1 MNITYKQARAHAQQC
16 GVNIKRFQAVPV
28 LRMNQSR
35 VLARDVVC
43 PGFGDV
49 LCKAGT
55 TIHRD
60 YAFMLSVQVGIDY
73 IVCI

>member
-1 MNITYKQARAHAQQC
+1 MTLTYKQARAHAQQC

-35 VLARDVVC
+35 VLAKDVVH
-43 PGFGDV
+43 PET
-49 LCKAGT
+49 LESIMEKGT
-55 TIHRD
+55 TVNPWFVRMMALH
-60 YAFMLSVQVGIDY
+60 AGFDY

>member
-28 LRMNQSR
+28 LRMNQPR

-43 PGFGDV
+43 PETLKP

-60 YAFMLSVQVGIDY
+60 YAFMLSQR
-73 IVCI
+73 